1 MASIKGQTCVTNHWV
16 CSVTSGDCP
25 NVWLARLLKVFY
37 LNFWL
42 IQTKRKSNIDYP
54 LWVLTTPIIDWLL
67 PTCLGTLEVLGKS
80 LAIGFW
86 IQMSDFKP
94 KSVVVKFFHPIDRT
108 YIRLQDPNIANSAK
122 VTYEIKSNFL
132 HFYRHVNFD
141 ILGTLTIT
149 SSQTEV
155 WTTITMNAKL
165 VYQITFSPNTLIIIT
180 KITIIGTVRPLPVV
194 LLQTQ

>member
-1 MASIKGQTCVTNHWV
+1 MPSTKGQTCVTNNWAIYATELLVWIWHHSWYL
-16 CSVTSGDCP
+16 CSDTSGDCP

-37 LNFWL
+37 SNFWL

-67 PTCLGTLEVLGKS
+67 PTCLGTFEVLGKS

-122 VTYEIKSNFL
+122 VTYEIKS
-132 HFYRHVNFD
+132 
-141 ILGTLTIT
+141 
-149 SSQTEV
+149 S
-155 WTTITMNAKL
+155 
-165 VYQITFSPNTLIIIT
+165 LIF
-180 KITIIGTVRPLPVV
+180 
-194 LLQTQ
+194 

>member
-1 MASIKGQTCVTNHWV
+1 MASIKGQTCATNNWV

-37 LNFWL
+37 SNFWL

-67 PTCLGTLEVLGKS
+67 LTCLGTFEVLGKS

-122 VTYEIKSNFL
+122 VTYEIKSTVWPKELARSKDSFLLKSNLDGFWGHSGANKTFGPSQLFWPHCNFL

-141 ILGTLTIT
+141 ILG
-149 SSQTEV
+149 
-155 WTTITMNAKL
+155 
-165 VYQITFSPNTLIIIT
+165 
-180 KITIIGTVRPLPVV
+180 
-194 LLQTQ
+194 

>member
-1 MASIKGQTCVTNHWV
+1 MKMASIKGQTCVTNHWV

-67 PTCLGTLEVLGKS
+67 PTCLGTFEVLGKS

-141 ILGTLTIT
+141 ILG
-149 SSQTEV
+149 
-155 WTTITMNAKL
+155 
-165 VYQITFSPNTLIIIT
+165 
-180 KITIIGTVRPLPVV
+180 
-194 LLQTQ
+194 